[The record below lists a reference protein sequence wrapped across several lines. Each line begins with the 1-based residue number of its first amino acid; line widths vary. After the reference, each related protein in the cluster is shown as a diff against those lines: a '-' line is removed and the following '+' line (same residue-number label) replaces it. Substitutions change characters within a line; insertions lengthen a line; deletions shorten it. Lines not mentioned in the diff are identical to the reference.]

1 MYHKIKRQA
10 ARKNKYLI
18 GVFII
23 LVLSDSLQSKSMLQ
37 NNIITVNNTE
47 CTGFYVLVYF
57 LRQLYI

>member
-37 NNIITVNNTE
+37 NNIVADCPLE
-47 CTGFYVLVYF
+47 SADCSQTGT
-57 LRQLYI
+57 